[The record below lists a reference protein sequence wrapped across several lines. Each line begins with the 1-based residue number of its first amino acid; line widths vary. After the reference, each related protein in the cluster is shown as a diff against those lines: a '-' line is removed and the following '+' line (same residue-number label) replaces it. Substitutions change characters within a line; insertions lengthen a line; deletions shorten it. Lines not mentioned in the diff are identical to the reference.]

1 MKNIL
6 LAVFAFATI
15 VSCATMNTSKVGKAQ
30 PNINNTSWTLADNVK
45 GAKPTLVIE
54 AAKVT
59 GNGGCNNYFGN
70 LSIDS
75 TAGNF
80 KTSEVGLTRKM
91 CENMDV
97 ESNFMKMLSEADKYV
112 VNGNTLELYKGNLLL
127 LKFNKL

>member
-15 VSCATMNTSKVGKAQ
+15 VSCTTMNTSKVGKAQ

-70 LSIDS
+70 LSIDP

-80 KTSEVGLTRKM
+80 KTSEVGSTRKM
-91 CENMDV
+91 CENMGV
-97 ESNFMKMLSEADKYV
+97 ETNFMKMLSEADKYV